1 MAGNLTRGHLKRLAS
16 AFDVFVETGTYLGH
30 TTAIAA
36 HLFKMVY
43 TIELSREI
51 FETTRAKFRNV
62 KNIEFVQGDSATELK
77 RLALLI
83 DRPAVFF
90 LDSHFAGG
98 KTAYGEVEVPLYDE
112 LGSICARKFGDL
124 VIVDDYRLFG
134 QRGTSG
140 TPGSELYPPTE
151 YDWTGISLDGCFDV
165 LKKHGRAFVHA
176 IYDDRVYILLS
187 GQGTMVF
194 RTDEDLEEAVSAV
207 PTLIDRMRPTIL
219 ATLRLLGI
227 HGLAKRAYDN
237 YLRYRLGV

>member
-16 AFDVFVETGTYLGH
+16 LFDVFVETGTYLGY

-36 HLFKMVY
+36 HIFKTVY
-43 TIELSREI
+43 TIELSRDI

-62 KNIEFVQGDSATELK
+62 KNIEFIQGDSAAELK
-77 RLALLI
+77 RIALLI

-98 KTAYGEVEVPLYDE
+98 KTAYGEVEVPLYAE
-112 LGSICARKFGDL
+112 LGSICARRFGDL

-165 LKKHGRAFVHA
+165 LKQHGKTFVHA

-187 GQGTMVF
+187 GEGPVVC
-194 RTDEDLEEAVSAV
+194 RTGDDLVAVVSAV
-207 PTLIDRMRPTIL
+207 PTLLDRMRPALL
-219 ATLRLLGI
+219 AAMRLLGV